1 MLLMLLSICGC
12 SKTAGQTKKQKE
24 EPVIKVGV
32 SGIAASDS
40 ALQRVNEKLGDL
52 SHQKYGFQIELLRD
66 DTSAGK
72 DFAFY
77 TDAAEGVDIKG
88 FYYAEFKKYAEKG
101 MLLDM
106 APYLDK
112 YGSELK
118 RVLENK
124 AEIECPEC
132 KNTIE
137 LDWSGDVDDEPDGC
151 QGNCHG
157 CSGCID
163 EDDDM

>member
-1 MLLMLLSICGC
+1 MLSILLSICGC

-101 MLLDM
+101 MPVSYTHLTL
-106 APYLDK
+106 PTN
-112 YGSELK
+112 S
-118 RVLENK
+118 RV
-124 AEIECPEC
+124 
-132 KNTIE
+132 
-137 LDWSGDVDDEPDGC
+137 
-151 QGNCHG
+151 
-157 CSGCID
+157 
-163 EDDDM
+163 

>member
-12 SKTAGQTKKQKE
+12 SKTAGQIKKQKE

-32 SGIAASDS
+32 AGIAASDS

-52 SHQKYGFQIELLRD
+52 SQQKYGFRIELLRD

-112 YGSELK
+112 Y
-118 RVLENK
+118 
-124 AEIECPEC
+124 
-132 KNTIE
+132 
-137 LDWSGDVDDEPDGC
+137 
-151 QGNCHG
+151 
-157 CSGCID
+157 
-163 EDDDM
+163 